1 MNTITKSPAQIA
13 RETIET
19 LFTTHNVSVL
29 DPHPGME
36 SLKKVFPAFIK
47 GLPDVRIELQQ
58 QVVDGNRVASHW
70 VFQGTHSG
78 DLYGIPPT
86 GKSVRFQNIN
96 IMNIE
101 EGKIV
106 QYNSE
111 VGWLALFMQI
121 GFLPLKT
128 DAANQ

>member
-1 MNTITKSPAQIA
+1 MITKTPAQIA

-19 LFTTHNVSVL
+19 LFATGDLSVL

-36 SLKKVFPAFIK
+36 SLRKVFPAFIK
-47 GLPDVRIELQQ
+47 AFPDIKIELQQ
-58 QVVDGNRVASHW
+58 QVVEGNRVSSHW
-70 VFQGTHSG
+70 IFQATHLG
-78 DLYGIPPT
+78 ELYGIPPT
-86 GKSVRFQNIN
+86 GKPVRFQNIN
-96 IMNIE
+96 IIKVE

-121 GFLPLKT
+121 EFLPLK
-128 DAANQ
+128 N

>member
-1 MNTITKSPAQIA
+1 MNTKSPAQIA

-19 LFTTHNVSVL
+19 LFATGDLSVL

-36 SLKKVFPAFIK
+36 SLRKVFPAFIK
-47 GLPDVRIELQQ
+47 AFPDIKIELQQ
-58 QVVDGNRVASHW
+58 QVVEGNRVSSHW
-70 VFQGTHSG
+70 IFQATHLG

-86 GKSVRFQNIN
+86 GKPVRFQNIN
-96 IMNIE
+96 IIKVE

-121 GFLPLKT
+121 EFLPLK
-128 DAANQ
+128 N

>member
-1 MNTITKSPAQIA
+1 MITKTKSPAEIA

-19 LFTTHNVSVL
+19 LFTTHDISVL

-36 SLKKVFPAFIK
+36 SLKKVFPAFVK
-47 GLPDVRIELQQ
+47 GLPDIKIELQQ
-58 QVVDGNRVASHW
+58 QVVEGNCVSSHW
-70 VFQGTHSG
+70 VFTATHSG

-86 GKSVRFQNIN
+86 GKQVRFQNIN
-96 IMNIE
+96 IMKIE
-101 EGKIV
+101 DEKIV

-121 GFLPLKT
+121 GFLPLKKEEQ
-128 DAANQ
+128 NN

>member
-1 MNTITKSPAQIA
+1 MDTLTKAPAEIA

-19 LFTTHNVSVL
+19 LFATQDLSVL

-36 SLKKVFPAFIK
+36 SLKRVFPAFIK

-58 QVVDGNRVASHW
+58 QVVEGNRVASHW
-70 VFQGTHSG
+70 IFQGTHSG

-86 GKSVRFQNIN
+86 EKPVRFQNIN
-96 IMNIE
+96 IMTIE
-101 EGKIV
+101 GEKIV

-121 GFLPLKT
+121 GFLPLKK
-128 DAANQ
+128 

>member
-1 MNTITKSPAQIA
+1 MRTPSEIA

-19 LFTTHNVSVL
+19 LFATKNLSVL

-36 SLKKVFPAFIK
+36 SLRKVFPAFIK
-47 GLPDVRIELQQ
+47 GLPDVTVELQQ
-58 QVVDGNRVASHW
+58 QISEGNKVASHW

-78 DLYGIPPT
+78 ELYGIPPT
-86 GKSVRFQNIN
+86 GKKVRFQNLN
-96 IMNIE
+96 IMHIE
-101 EGKIV
+101 DGKVV

-121 GFLPLKT
+121 GFLPLKNEPMT
-128 DAANQ
+128 H

>member
-1 MNTITKSPAQIA
+1 MNTKSPAQIA

-19 LFTTHNVSVL
+19 LFATGDLSVL

-36 SLKKVFPAFIK
+36 SLRKVFPAFIK
-47 GLPDVRIELQQ
+47 AFPDIKIELQQ
-58 QVVDGNRVASHW
+58 QVVEGNRVSSHW
-70 VFQGTHSG
+70 IFQATHLG

-86 GKSVRFQNIN
+86 GKPVRFQNIN
-96 IMNIE
+96 IIKVE
-101 EGKIV
+101 DGKIV

-121 GFLPLKT
+121 EFLPLK
-128 DAANQ
+128 N